1 MERRRVGFQVH
12 IRAAIAQLHFSLES
26 DSQHFVGHASLVLAR
41 ESKNALAMF
50 GTRLSYVAPADL
62 GRQEKAFTA

>member
-26 DSQHFVGHASLVLAR
+26 EPAFRRPCTSCIGSRKQ
-41 ESKNALAMF
+41 ENALAML